1 MKLIDWNGMPK
12 GTMTDKGPLAQ
23 TCKGNQ
29 SAYVFAWGHG
39 VAPVLELKLYPV
51 SALRIIRHHAADWIA
66 DEACPSRIPNGLLYE
81 YVHAELDVRLDS
93 TARSTL
99 RNIGNFRI
107 VGVDRAA
114 GFTDNPDEA
123 TE

>member
-1 MKLIDWNGMPK
+1 MKLIDWSGIPK

-29 SAYVFAWGHG
+29 SAYVLAWGHG

-51 SALRIIRHHAADWIA
+51 SALRIIRDPTADWIA
-66 DEACPSRIPNGLLYE
+66 YECGYLTLPRGLLYQTVTE
-81 YVHAELDVRLDS
+81 GRTFTHS
-93 TARSTL
+93 TAL
-99 RNIGNFRI
+99 RVHREVGNFRI
-107 VGVDRAA
+107 VGVDRSA
-114 GFTDNPDEA
+114 GFTDNPGEA